1 MFNESKFIKL
11 KFPTVNTGNGT
22 IPILTLIAIWS
33 ISMITSLPGLAV
45 TPILG
50 DLDKIFPHISDL
62 EIQMLSSLPNL
73 LIIPFILLSGQ
84 LSNNKSKLTLLIL
97 GLAIFL
103 LCGILYFFANSMNA
117 LIMISCFLG
126 IGAGLI
132 IPLSTGLIAD
142 FFIGQYRTRQMG
154 LSSGINNLTLVLAT
168 LLTGSLAKYNWHLPF
183 IVYLIPSVSLILCY
197 FLSSKYIEKFKKE
210 RNIAINKIKSK
221 NKNENP
227 NTKNS
232 VENTIS
238 NTPLGTKVLISSNTL
253 DSLIPAKKN
262 INKKLLIGLIFL
274 YFLITTITILV
285 IFNISFILQDYKLSS
300 TLSGTI
306 ISLYCLGVMIP
317 GFCVVSIV
325 KILKNHIVYLCF
337 LSVMIGFL
345 FLIFFKS
352 VILIAV
358 GAIIMGL
365 GYGTLQPLIYDKTS
379 LVTNSKKITFAL
391 ACVMS
396 GNYLA
401 IIVCPFMA
409 NFFQIIFHKQH
420 DMIFPFWVN
429 MIIAAIL
436 TIIAFIRK
444 DHFLFSAESSMYHED
459 EQRKKLN

>member
-238 NTPLGTKVLISSNTL
+238 NTPLGTKVLISSNT
-253 DSLIPAKKN
+253 
-262 INKKLLIGLIFL
+262 
-274 YFLITTITILV
+274 
-285 IFNISFILQDYKLSS
+285 
-300 TLSGTI
+300 
-306 ISLYCLGVMIP
+306 
-317 GFCVVSIV
+317 
-325 KILKNHIVYLCF
+325 
-337 LSVMIGFL
+337 
-345 FLIFFKS
+345 
-352 VILIAV
+352 
-358 GAIIMGL
+358 
-365 GYGTLQPLIYDKTS
+365 
-379 LVTNSKKITFAL
+379 
-391 ACVMS
+391 
-396 GNYLA
+396 
-401 IIVCPFMA
+401 
-409 NFFQIIFHKQH
+409 
-420 DMIFPFWVN
+420 
-429 MIIAAIL
+429 
-436 TIIAFIRK
+436 
-444 DHFLFSAESSMYHED
+444 
-459 EQRKKLN
+459 